1 MLAIELNEI
10 HSTVSRSFVRP
21 RATTPSLP
29 FPSLPASPAVRRL
42 SRCNIKEMKTLGT
55 SCVCNTLGAWKRC
68 TLQASRRGPQEF
80 SPVTIAAQ
88 TGLLLFQSGGGR
100 SWGCGAVLG
109 VYLFVRPDECDDVS
123 KLGNFPMCWKNSCK
137 YPGHGLLKILCEMF
151 KEAFFY
157 GKLLSVECNRIESLV
172 FVYAG
177 GTTVL
182 VSLDWCRFCV
192 FCHFALKL
200 SSCLWVSMFFFCGL
214 ASPAIGFLATFV
226 KKRKKRKKKITYLTL
241 LMYF

>member
-1 MLAIELNEI
+1 M
-10 HSTVSRSFVRP
+10 
-21 RATTPSLP
+21 
-29 FPSLPASPAVRRL
+29 
-42 SRCNIKEMKTLGT
+42 
-55 SCVCNTLGAWKRC
+55 
-68 TLQASRRGPQEF
+68 
-80 SPVTIAAQ
+80 
-88 TGLLLFQSGGGR
+88 
-100 SWGCGAVLG
+100 
-109 VYLFVRPDECDDVS
+109 FVRPDECDDVS

-137 YPGHGLLKILCEMF
+137 YPGQGLLKILCEMF

-200 SSCLWVSMFFFCGL
+200 SSCLWVSMFFFLWSCLTGYR
-214 ASPAIGFLATFV
+214 IFGYV
-226 KKRKKRKKKITYLTL
+226 CKKKKKKKKENHL
-241 LMYF
+241 LNIINVFLIRI